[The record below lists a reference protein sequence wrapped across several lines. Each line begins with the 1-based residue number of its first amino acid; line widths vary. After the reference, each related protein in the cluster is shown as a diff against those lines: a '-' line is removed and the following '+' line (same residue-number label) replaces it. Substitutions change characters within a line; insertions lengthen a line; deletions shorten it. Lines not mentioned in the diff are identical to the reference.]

1 MMRVLVT
8 GGSGYIGGRLLERM
22 SANSRV
28 AVTVVTRGPCA
39 ITLPGVRTLA
49 VNWAAY
55 NSICNACRDQDVV
68 MHLAAM
74 NEPDSE
80 RDPKGALWNNGF
92 ATLALL
98 EGARASNVRRFV
110 YMSTSKVFGANP
122 AGMIDEHSAPRP
134 VSNYAITHRVAED
147 YVLAAHDKNEV
158 EGVVLRL
165 SNCLGAPADPKT
177 NAWMLIA
184 NDLCRQAAG
193 NQIVLKSS
201 GLAWRNF
208 IAMADVISAL
218 QHVLDMPREKL
229 ADGLFHLG
237 GTQSMRIW
245 DLAALIANRAELLF
259 GRPIAT
265 ERVAP
270 APGEQHAL
278 LDWRISK
285 FTSTGWRPAAS
296 INDEID
302 ATLRICRDYF
312 PRAT

>member
-1 MMRVLVT
+1 
-8 GGSGYIGGRLLERM
+8 
-22 SANSRV
+22 
-28 AVTVVTRGPCA
+28 
-39 ITLPGVRTLA
+39 
-49 VNWAAY
+49 
-55 NSICNACRDQDVV
+55 
-68 MHLAAM
+68 M

-122 AGMIDEHSAPRP
+122 AGMIDERSAPRP
-134 VSNYAITHRVAED
+134 ASNYAITHRLAED
-147 YVLAAHDKNEV
+147 YVLAAHDKKEV
-158 EGVVLRL
+158 EGVVLRV

-208 IAMADVISAL
+208 IAMADVISAV
-218 QHVLDMPREKL
+218 QHVLDMPSEKL
-229 ADGLFHLG
+229 VDGLFHLG
-237 GTQSMRIW
+237 GMQSIRIW
-245 DLAALIANRAELLF
+245 DLAARIANRAELLF
-259 GRPIAT
+259 GRAIAT

-270 APGEQHAL
+270 TPGEQHAL
-278 LDWRISK
+278 LDWRIGK
-285 FTSTGWRPAAS
+285 LTSTGWRPAAS

-312 PRAT
+312 PLQRRIVS